1 MMNGSGTQADPYL
14 ITTCQELLS
23 FLKTMSGYAKLTKN
37 LDCNDDGLLE
47 WDSGS
52 NIRNGNKE
60 VDFNGHYLA
69 NVFIPENGNFYH
81 GYYNGGKAHFKN
93 GAIINVYEQAA
104 NMFTRDA
111 TFFNFALDIK
121 ANTFHSVQGIIRGW
135 GSGTIFD
142 YCNVRITNVN
152 VNNQGYWLSCENNH
166 FFATN
171 SKLTLNGVISS
182 EGSLYEG
189 ISNSSTQ
196 ASAFKNCLIE
206 GKLTGGGTKPLINYS
221 QNNRGAICVGTI
233 FRVNLT
239 ECACPSLFANNS
251 NSVNIIDSSTYNQG
265 FSLGSDIKSLTDAQI
280 RSHNKL
286 DEIGFDTVEVI
297 E

>member
-1 MMNGSGTQADPYL
+1 MNGSGTQADPYL

-69 NVFIPENGNFYH
+69 NVFIPEDGNFYH

-104 NMFTRDA
+104 NMFTSDA

-121 ANTFHSVQGIIRGW
+121 ANTFHSNEGIIRGW

-152 VNNQGYWLSCENNH
+152 VNNQEYWFACENNQY
-166 FFATN
+166 FATN
-171 SKLTLNGVISS
+171 SKININGKII
-182 EGSLYEG
+182 EGLCCGTY
-189 ISNSSTQ
+189 NSSDY
-196 ASAFKNCLIE
+196 ARAFKNCLIE
-206 GKLTGGGTKPLINYS
+206 GKLTGGISNQAILYFRS
-221 QNNRGAICVGTI
+221 QVSGACCMGVIWKCDV
-233 FRVNLT
+233 T
-239 ECACPSLFANNS
+239 ECANRAIWENS
-251 NSVNIIDSSTYNQG
+251 RNGVNIIDSSVIGANMTHTQD
-265 FSLGSDIKSLTDAQI
+265 SVLLTDAQI
-280 RSHNKL
+280 RSHSKL